1 MPAKPVEVNTN
12 TSTALPAPVSGLTGK
27 DVIEA
32 SQARTAQQH
41 AIVTANSGM
50 KVSGGSKRST
60 KRKNKTTSKRRTKTN
75 SKRSAKRNSKRSAK
89 RNSKRKNKTN
99 YKRRSKRGGAP
110 TPTSNQTPTPTPTS
124 NQTTVPAFKNPG
136 ATANSAA
143 GNAILLKS
151 NAQAALDNINA
162 PATTTSVN

>member
-1 MPAKPVEVNTN
+1 VNTN

-27 DVIEA
+27 DVIAA

-75 SKRSAKRNSKRSAK
+75 SKRSAKRNSKR
-89 RNSKRKNKTN
+89 KNKTN

-110 TPTSNQTPTPTPTS
+110 TPTPTPTS

-143 GNAILLKS
+143 GNSILLKS

>member
-75 SKRSAKRNSKRSAK
+75 SKRSAKRNSKR
-89 RNSKRKNKTN
+89 KNKTN

-143 GNAILLKS
+143 GNAILLQS